1 MHRKKWIYRLAAV
14 MLIAWMLVGCQKAE
28 REIKDKISEN
38 VGLERTVNILNFKG
52 DIIRTYEG
60 RIDLEDTVGSN
71 KVKFDLDGKRYV
83 YYNCSAEVI
92 EK

>member
-1 MHRKKWIYRLAAV
+1 MRRTKVISRIIAILLVVW
-14 MLIAWMLVGCQKAE
+14 MLIGCQKAE
-28 REIKDKISEN
+28 REIKDKISES